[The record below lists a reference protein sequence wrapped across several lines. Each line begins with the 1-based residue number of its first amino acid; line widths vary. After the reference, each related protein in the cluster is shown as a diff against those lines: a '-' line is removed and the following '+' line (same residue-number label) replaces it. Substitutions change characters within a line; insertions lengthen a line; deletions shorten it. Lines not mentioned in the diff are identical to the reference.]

1 MATTLF
7 VDLWIC
13 KEYKRHHIGAVD
25 PPLHPGL
32 AGVHDLY
39 QRETTLMGG
48 CRKYDPLLIKG
59 WENLRQENL
68 RTEMK
73 SLFRKFA
80 ARKKSE
86 TQPHIFRLLLDQ
98 KQAIYGGISE
108 VSWWL
113 TRRLLIQ

>member
-7 VDLWIC
+7 ADLWIC
-13 KEYKRHHIGAVD
+13 QEYKLHHIGVGD

-32 AGVHDLY
+32 AGAHDLY
-39 QRETTLMGG
+39 QRETALMVG
-48 CRKYDPLLIKG
+48 CCQSEPLPIKAQ
-59 WENLRQENL
+59 ENLRQENL

-73 SLFRKFA
+73 SLFRKFT
-80 ARKKSE
+80 ARDKSE
-86 TQPHIFRLLLDQ
+86 TQPHAFRILLDP

-113 TRRLLIQ
+113 TRNFLLP